1 MMSGQNTSDP
11 QDTRPETD
19 TRGPDLLTS
28 LDAEAFGARIPTI
41 ISTAS
46 HGTFAERIPQERQ
59 TRGVEIIRARAT
71 EAPTVAAVSNM
82 ITSPKKEQKDI
93 YLGWTVLNEV
103 IVDLP
108 LEVLQLY
115 RPALKTLSETAAP
128 DTTASH
134 YQGATGL
141 IAEATFLI
149 RFIDDPNAVWV
160 PETKGDRIGLRS
172 LRERVKTADKMR
184 PYVPDLLDWLAD
196 PNWPPF
202 RECRAQLARFPEVTV
217 GPIGELIERV
227 RGDGGWIVQLLNFV
241 GECVPSTMQEELR
254 PVVKSLVDESKGDED
269 EWEVSEVARE
279 WLGILDTRERT
290 KLATTTIQRQRFGVV
305 LRGLTSV
312 AFVDRLKLACPARDT
327 CENKPKPRTEPNKG
341 NVSDSGAGCDKRG
354 IVNAESADDR
364 LFAERRNGL
373 ILNHHQLTNAIAISI
388 LITLLSRHVEP
399 ARLNPSLDW
408 TLLHGMAPNQAVSRR
423 IRDRAGSLPASG
435 GASRAPS
442 LAGRSIC
449 VGSPPGCDGKGR
461 CDGRCNNPCRDTPPT
476 YPAIMGNNLSS
487 TFVPDTSGVVLSPED
502 RGSAIKLGIFWAA
515 SLYGCAMIF
524 STCALID
531 RWKGPYDRI
540 RTTPGSVFGAVLL
553 STAWPVVMAYLIMSA
568 DSA

>member
-1 MMSGQNTSDP
+1 MMSVQNTSDS
-11 QDTRPETD
+11 QDARADTD
-19 TRGPDLLTS
+19 ARGPDLLAS
-28 LDAEAFGARIPTI
+28 LDAEAFGARVPAI

-46 HGTFAERIPQERQ
+46 HETFAE
-59 TRGVEIIRARAT
+59 VEIIRARAT

-82 ITSPKKEQKDI
+82 ITSPKKEQNDI
-93 YLGWTVLNEV
+93 YLVWTVLNEV

-172 LRERVKTADKMR
+172 LRERVKTADEMR

-202 RECRAQLARFPEVTV
+202 RECWAQLARFPEVTV
-217 GPIGELIERV
+217 GPIGELIKRV
-227 RGDGGWIVQLLNFV
+227 RGDGGWIVQLLYFV
-241 GECVPSTMQEELR
+241 GECVPFAMQEELR

-269 EWEVSEVARE
+269 EWEISEVARE
-279 WLGILDTRERT
+279 WLGTLDTRERI
-290 KLATTTIQRQRFGVV
+290 KQPTTTIQRQCFGVV

-312 AFVDRLKLACPARDT
+312 AFVDRLKLACRARDT

-364 LFAERRNGL
+364 QAK
-373 ILNHHQLTNAIAISI
+373 ILTNAIAISI
-388 LITLLSRHVEP
+388 LITLLGRLVEA

-435 GASRAPS
+435 GASPAPS
-442 LAGRSIC
+442 LADRCIC

-502 RGSAIKLGIFWAA
+502 RGSAIKLGIFWAV